1 MKYEI
6 MLYTGYIGLCISML
20 LCVLLFFKLD
30 IWKCIMQIIGLDY
43 KKTVNELQV
52 PFKEKKLITKNKTT
66 ELLEKAAQDAQATQ
80 DAMDETCLL
89 ENEEIEDTNIL
100 NEEKAMI
107 FHVTKSV
114 LIVHTDQSIETCGL

>member
-1 MKYEI
+1 

>member
-1 MKYEI
+1 

-66 ELLEKAAQDAQATQ
+66 ELLEKAAQDSQATQ

-100 NEEKAMI
+100 NEEKAMK